1 MYYISDIK
9 ILSNQANIE
18 IMDSIGT
25 KFYIKEVSRSS
36 NKITVRPTRP
46 LKKGTLQG
54 IEQEIK
60 DIIRGGWNTKD
71 VELEY

>member
-18 IMDSIGT
+18 VMDSLGD
-25 KFYIKEVSRSS
+25 KFYIKEVQRTA
-36 NKITVRPTRP
+36 NKITVKPTRP
-46 LKKGTLQG
+46 LKKGTLKS

-60 DIIRGGWNTKD
+60 DIIRGGWYIKE
-71 VELEY
+71 VELQY